1 MLQHAVL
8 RLGEVCSEV
17 IVVLAPDAPEPP
29 MPIGAP
35 ARFARDPTEGEGP
48 LAGVHAGLLAVGTE
62 FALVTGGD
70 MPDLQ
75 TRVLLEM
82 LQVAG
87 EADVEAV
94 ALQDGEGFRPLPS
107 VVRTAR
113 AVEVAHAL
121 LHDGR
126 RALRDLLDAL
136 RLAVIDEPTWLA
148 LDPERRTLF
157 DVDEPDDLPNVILAV
172 PAAKQGRRGER
183 AAPPRTGRR
192 PSRGRGRDRRR
203 LSPPWIRPVRSPRV

>member
-1 MLQHAVL
+1 MPILQHAIL

-29 MPIGAP
+29 MPLGVP

-48 LAGVHAGLLAVGTE
+48 LAGVHAGLLVVGAE
-62 FALVTGGD
+62 LALVAGGD

-82 LQVAG
+82 LQVASDA
-87 EADVEAV
+87 EVEAV
-94 ALQDGEGFRPLPS
+94 ALQDGDGFRPLPS
-107 VVRTAR
+107 LVRTAR

-121 LHDGR
+121 LHDGH

-148 LDPERRTLF
+148 LDPERRSLF
-157 DVDEPDDLPNVILAV
+157 DVDAPSDLD
-172 PAAKQGRRGER
+172 G
-183 AAPPRTGRR
+183 
-192 PSRGRGRDRRR
+192 
-203 LSPPWIRPVRSPRV
+203 

>member
-1 MLQHAVL
+1 MPLLQHAVL

-35 ARFARDPTEGEGP
+35 ARFARDPIEGEGP
-48 LAGVHAGLLAVGTE
+48 LAGVQAGVLALGTE
-62 FALVTGGD
+62 LGLVTGGD

-82 LQVAG
+82 LQVAE
-87 EADVEAV
+87 EAEVEAV
-94 ALQDGEGFRPLPS
+94 ALQDGDRFPPLPS

-113 AVEVAHAL
+113 AVEVAHTL
-121 LHDGR
+121 LHDGH
-126 RALRDLLDAL
+126 RALRDLLDSL

-157 DVDEPDDLPNVILAV
+157 DVDVPSDL
-172 PAAKQGRRGER
+172 GE
-183 AAPPRTGRR
+183 
-192 PSRGRGRDRRR
+192 
-203 LSPPWIRPVRSPRV
+203 

>member
-1 MLQHAVL
+1 MPMLQHAVL

-48 LAGVHAGLLAVGTE
+48 LAAVHAGLLIIGTE
-62 FALVTGGD
+62 LGLVTGGD

-82 LQVAG
+82 LQVAE
-87 EADVEAV
+87 EAEVEAV
-94 ALQDGEGFRPLPS
+94 ALQDGGQFRPLPS
-107 VVRTAR
+107 LVRTAR
-113 AVEVAHAL
+113 AVEIAHTL
-121 LHDGR
+121 LHDGH

-136 RLAVIDEPTWLA
+136 RLAVIDEATWLA
-148 LDPERRTLF
+148 LDPQRRTLY
-157 DVDEPDDLPNVILAV
+157 DVDAPSDLDD
-172 PAAKQGRRGER
+172 
-183 AAPPRTGRR
+183 
-192 PSRGRGRDRRR
+192 
-203 LSPPWIRPVRSPRV
+203 

>member
-1 MLQHAVL
+1 
-8 RLGEVCSEV
+8 
-17 IVVLAPDAPEPP
+17 
-29 MPIGAP
+29 
-35 ARFARDPTEGEGP
+35 
-48 LAGVHAGLLAVGTE
+48 
-62 FALVTGGD
+62 
-70 MPDLQ
+70 
-75 TRVLLEM
+75 M

-126 RALRDLLDAL
+126 RALRDLLDAS
-136 RLAVIDEPTWLA
+136 RLAVIDEATWVA

-157 DVDEPDDLPNVILAV
+157 DVDTPSDI
-172 PAAKQGRRGER
+172 GE
-183 AAPPRTGRR
+183 
-192 PSRGRGRDRRR
+192 
-203 LSPPWIRPVRSPRV
+203 

>member
-17 IVVLAPDAPEPP
+17 IVVLAPDAPEPA

-48 LAGVHAGLLAVGTE
+48 LAGVHAGMLSVGAELA
-62 FALVTGGD
+62 LITGGD

-82 LQVAG
+82 LEVVS
-87 EADVEAV
+87 EADVDAV
-94 ALQDGEGFRPLPS
+94 ALQDGDRFRPLPS

-113 AVEVAHAL
+113 ALEVAHAL
-121 LHDGR
+121 LHDGH

-148 LDPERRTLF
+148 LDPERRSLF
-157 DVDEPDDLPNVILAV
+157 DVDAPSDLD
-172 PAAKQGRRGER
+172 E
-183 AAPPRTGRR
+183 
-192 PSRGRGRDRRR
+192 
-203 LSPPWIRPVRSPRV
+203 

>member
-1 MLQHAVL
+1 MPMLQHAVL

-48 LAGVHAGLLAVGTE
+48 LAGVYAGLLAVGTE
-62 FALVTGGD
+62 LALVTGGD

-82 LQVAG
+82 LQVAE
-87 EADVEAV
+87 EADVDAV
-94 ALQDGEGFRPLPS
+94 ALQDGDRFRPLPS
-107 VVRTAR
+107 VIRTAS
-113 AVEVAHAL
+113 AVEIAHTL
-121 LHDGR
+121 LHDAH

-136 RLAVIDEPTWLA
+136 RLAVIDESTWLA
-148 LDPERRTLF
+148 FDPDRRSLF
-157 DVDEPDDLPNVILAV
+157 DVDAPSDLD
-172 PAAKQGRRGER
+172 G
-183 AAPPRTGRR
+183 
-192 PSRGRGRDRRR
+192 
-203 LSPPWIRPVRSPRV
+203 